1 MRRNLSRRER
11 LKAKADLQRVFNRAA
26 SIETK
31 GFKLLYIENA
41 LPWSRIA
48 VCPVRG
54 FRRAVDRNRQKRAC
68 REAYR
73 QLKEQIRPGLD
84 LAFVLYPGDYGF
96 HDRYR
101 QLQTVLQRA
110 GLSQ

>member
-11 LKAKADLQRVFNRAA
+11 LKAKADLQRVFKRAA
-26 SIETK
+26 SFETK
-31 GFKLLYIENA
+31 GFKLLYVENA
-41 LPWSRIA
+41 LPWNRIV
-48 VCPVRG
+48 VCPVRS

-73 QLKEQIRPGLD
+73 QLKERIRPGVD

-101 QLQTVLQRA
+101 QMQTVLQRA
-110 GLSQ
+110 GLS

>member
-1 MRRNLSRRER
+1 MRRNLTRRER
-11 LKAKADLQRVFNRAA
+11 LKAKADLLRVFTGAA

-41 LPWSRIA
+41 LPWNRIA

-54 FRRAVDRNRQKRAC
+54 FHRAVDRNRQKRAC

-73 QLKEQIRPGLD
+73 QLKERIRPGHD

-96 HDRYR
+96 HDRYG

-110 GLSQ
+110 GLSR